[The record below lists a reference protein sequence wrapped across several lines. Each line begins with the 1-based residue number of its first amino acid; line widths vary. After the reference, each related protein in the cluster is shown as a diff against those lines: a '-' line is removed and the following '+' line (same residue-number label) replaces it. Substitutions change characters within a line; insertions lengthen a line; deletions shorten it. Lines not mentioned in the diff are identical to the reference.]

1 MRSIGSDFCGF
12 LSPFSWQVLGRRDL
26 VCARMNI
33 DPRLL
38 EYEVPEFAS
47 RLKDKAP
54 PTKLSLAMVPTPIQR
69 FRLPEEIDG
78 FEIFVKR
85 DDMTGST
92 LSGNK
97 IRKLEFI
104 LADALEKKADTIVTC
119 GGIQSNFCRITA
131 LAAKEL
137 NLQTHVLLRS
147 PTPSD
152 KRSVGNQGNVFLHKL
167 NGTTMHLVK
176 KQAYLTGLLP
186 KMEIL
191 GEQLSSQGLSP
202 YLIAIGGSDTVGL
215 WGYIECWKELLN
227 QNVPGFITDVV
238 VTIGSGGTAAG
249 LAIGNYL
256 SGSKVRQVI
265 HSDKHSMASGLIV
278 HENQKQVKMH
288 AISVCDNAQ
297 IFHEHVNEMIEF
309 LGLSNETKSEDIL
322 NIIDGYKGRGY
333 ALSTNEEL
341 DFITAASSTSG
352 VPTDPV
358 YTGKGETLGRRSYLE
373 ATLPCSCFV
382 GNERIH
388 LTTSVDS
395 HCLFSFE
402 SYQKKPKP

>member
-256 SGSKVRQVI
+256 SGSKV
-265 HSDKHSMASGLIV
+265 
-278 HENQKQVKMH
+278 KMH